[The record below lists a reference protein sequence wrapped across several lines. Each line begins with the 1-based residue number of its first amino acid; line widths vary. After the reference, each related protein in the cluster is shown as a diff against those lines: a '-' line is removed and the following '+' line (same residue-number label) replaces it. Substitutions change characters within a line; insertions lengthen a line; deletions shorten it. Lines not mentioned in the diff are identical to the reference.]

1 MRTSRK
7 KKRQERKKK
16 NDGNQ
21 SGIGGSSLR
30 ECGFI
35 ETGCSGIGGWFF
47 VEMRRILACGEPV
60 LLSGFGRFTIREKR
74 SRPGHDFRTGKTAL
88 IAARRVVTFSA
99 SQNLRNS
106 VNKAKR

>member
-1 MRTSRK
+1 MTVTKAELADHLCESVGLL
-7 KKRQERKKK
+7 KRDALALV
-16 NDGNQ
+16 DG
-21 SGIGGSSLR
+21 
-30 ECGFI
+30 
-35 ETGCSGIGGWFF
+35 FF

-60 LLSGFGRFTIREKR
+60 LLSGFGRFTVREKR

-106 VNKAKR
+106 VNKVKR